1 MVKEII
7 IHVIQY
13 YLILT
18 FVLTVVSLLRMYRIR
33 FRAGAAKYGKT
44 RKTRLAE
51 EHRLRQFPIYT
62 MEEIKSRKSRG
73 AVRVTFFPADGV
85 ERGKVAI
92 VCPGGGYDHLVEKY
106 EGYPIAAKLNEMGIN
121 AFVLEYRVG
130 RHCSY
135 HAPMHDLARTVAYLT
150 EHQEEFNVDMEGYA
164 IVGFSAGGNMAG
176 IFGSEEYGYEHYGV
190 AKPGALLMGYP
201 WTNVNHWFE
210 HPYWNIWVGLMGVWL
225 SERGNFWMFRLHH
238 FNRENRDSICVQ
250 KWITKNFP
258 PVYMFAGGNDI
269 LVPSGAHTD
278 VLEKALKEYEVPY
291 KYEKFFGV
299 PHGVGLGVH
308 TKADHWLET
317 AVEFW
322 QEQIAK

>member
-1 MVKEII
+1 MVKDII

-13 YLILT
+13 YLILS

-33 FRAGAAKYGKT
+33 WKAGAAKFGKQ
-44 RKTRLAE
+44 RMEKLAR

-62 MEEIKSRKSRG
+62 MDEIKASKARG
-73 AVRVTFFPADGV
+73 AARVTFFPADTKK
-85 ERGKVAI
+85 RAKVAI

-135 HAPMHDLARTVAYLT
+135 HAPMQDLARTVEYLV
-150 EHQEEFNVDMEGYA
+150 EHADDFDIDMEDYA
-164 IVGFSAGGNMAG
+164 IIGFSAGGNAAG
-176 IFGSEEYGYEHYGV
+176 IFGSETYGYSKYQV
-190 AKPGALLMGYP
+190 PKPGALLLGYP
-201 WTNVNHWFE
+201 WTNVNHWAV
-210 HPYWNIWVGLMGVWL
+210 HPYWNIWVGLLGVWL

-238 FNRENRDSICVQ
+238 FNREQRDSICVQ
-250 KWITKNFP
+250 KWITESFP

-278 VLEKALKEYEVPY
+278 VMEKALKEHQVPY
-291 KYEKFFGV
+291 KYEKFFTV
-299 PHGVGLGVH
+299 PHGVGLGLH
-308 TKADHWLET
+308 TQAQGWLET
-317 AVEFW
+317 AVDFW
-322 QEQIAK
+322 FEQISK

>member
-1 MVKEII
+1 MIPDVVVSIVK
-7 IHVIQY
+7 Y

-18 FVLTVVSLLRMYRIR
+18 FVLTVFSLLRMYRVR
-33 FRAGAAKYGKT
+33 WRAGAAKYGKA
-44 RKTRLAE
+44 RKDKLAE
-51 EHRLRQFPIYT
+51 EHRLRQFPIYS

-85 ERGKVAI
+85 EHGKVAI

-135 HAPMHDLARTVAYLT
+135 HAPMRDLARTIKYIQQH
-150 EHQEEFNVDMEGYA
+150 EQELHVTLENYA

-176 IFGSEEYGYEHYGV
+176 IFGSEKYGYKNYDV
-190 AKPGALLMGYP
+190 PRPGALLMGYP
-201 WTNVNHWFE
+201 WTNVNHWLV
-210 HPYWNIWVGLMGVWL
+210 HPYWNIWVGLLGIWL

-238 FNRENRDSICVQ
+238 FNREYRESLCVQ
-250 KWITKNFP
+250 KWITEEFP

-278 VLEKALKEYEVPY
+278 VLEKALKQYNVPY

-299 PHGVGLGVH
+299 PHGVGLGLK
-308 TKADHWLET
+308 TGAEGWLTT
-317 AVEFW
+317 AVNFW
-322 QEQIAK
+322 QDVTK